1 MAKRKQV
8 NLVIVEDCLELANV
22 YHGYLIRKNYN
33 ISHFDN
39 GASTLISIKKVLP
52 DILLLDL
59 VLPDIDGH
67 KILGYISKNRLP
79 IPVVVMTAHGSV
91 ETAVKAMQLGASDF
105 LTKPFNAKRLDVTL
119 QNVLNRQILQ
129 ENLSNYRNTFDR
141 PRFAGFIGTSMQMQL
156 VYRMIESCAP
166 SSATVFITG
175 ESGTGKEVC
184 AKAIHHHSPRK
195 EKPFI
200 AINCAAI
207 PEDLIESE
215 IFGHIRGSF
224 TGAVNDRQ
232 GAASLADGGTLFL
245 DEICEMKMD
254 LQSTLLR
261 FVQTGCFQRVGSGKI
276 EKVHIRII
284 CATNRNPLTEVEEG
298 RFREDL
304 YYRLHV
310 IPIELPPLREREN
323 DILEIAQNFLLEYS
337 KEENKEFKQFSC
349 ECLSLLLKYDW
360 PGNVR
365 QLQNIIRNSVV
376 LNDALE
382 LSIDMLP
389 KPLSEAFNPINH
401 RADRNIKAETNDDII
416 ENTNHQIAP
425 LWQIEKQTIE
435 NAILFCAGN
444 IPRAATLLEINPST
458 IYRKL
463 ESWKAKDGVKSA

>member
-1 MAKRKQV
+1 MLKPI

-22 YHGYLIRKNYN
+22 YQRYLIRKNYK
-33 ISHFDN
+33 ITHIDN
-39 GASTLISIKKVLP
+39 GSSALSAIKKELP

-59 VLPDIDGH
+59 VLPDLDGH
-67 KILGYISKNRLP
+67 EILEYISKKKLP
-79 IPVVVMTAHGSV
+79 IPVVVISAHGSV
-91 ETAVKAMQLGASDF
+91 EIAVKAMQLGASDF
-105 LTKPFNAKRLDVTL
+105 LTKPFDAKRLDVTL
-119 QNVLNRQILQ
+119 QNVLNQQILQ
-129 ENLSNYRNTFDR
+129 ENLNNYRDTFDR
-141 PRFAGFIGTSMQMQL
+141 SRFAGFTGTSIQMQL

-184 AKAIHHHSPRK
+184 AKAIHSHSPRK

-207 PEDLIESE
+207 PEELIESE
-215 IFGHIRGSF
+215 IFGHIRGAF
-224 TGAVNDRQ
+224 TGAINNRQ
-232 GAASLADGGTLFL
+232 GAASLANGGTLFL

-261 FVQTGCFQRVGSGKI
+261 FVQTGCFQKVGSGKI
-276 EKVHIRII
+276 EKVDIRFI
-284 CATNRNPLTEVEEG
+284 CATNRDPLSEVEAG

-323 DILEIAQNFLLEYS
+323 DILEIAQKFLIDYS
-337 KEENKEFKQFSC
+337 IEEEKKFRQLST
-349 ECLSLLLKYDW
+349 ECQSVLLKYNW

-376 LNDALE
+376 LNDAIE

-401 RADRNIKAETNDDII
+401 RADRNIKKAETYDDVI

-435 NAILFCAGN
+435 DAILFCAGN
-444 IPRAATLLEINPST
+444 IPRAAALLEINPST

-463 ESWKAKDGVKSA
+463 ESWKAKAEAKSA